1 MSRKNRIFIIVA
13 ALILLS
19 WLPVVDD
26 YGDRYTSRALTQA
39 AVTYGIARGING
51 LVSVLQS
58 TQVSIG
64 IASVSPGEFLDPL
77 NDMIERFSWVA
88 MISMASI
95 GFQKL
100 LLLMASSLLFKI
112 LLTITGALLILS
124 VMRMNGSNQNALMR
138 LFVITLFLRFAVGA
152 VVVANHSVE
161 YYFLEQTR
169 SQATAS
175 LSETQHLLSD
185 VNLQSQ
191 QKDRSF
197 WDDITGSFSGM
208 QEDAIKT
215 QTEKAANNIVD
226 LTVVYMAQT
235 IIFPFLFL
243 WVFYKMMLWVWAFN
257 WAKYLLSPVG
267 NESRQPESQEPT

>member
-112 LLTITGALLILS
+112 LLTITGALLIVS

-175 LSETQHLLSD
+175 LSS
-185 VNLQSQ
+185 S
-191 QKDRSF
+191 DRS
-197 WDDITGSFSGM
+197 
-208 QEDAIKT
+208 
-215 QTEKAANNIVD
+215 
-226 LTVVYMAQT
+226 
-235 IIFPFLFL
+235 
-243 WVFYKMMLWVWAFN
+243 
-257 WAKYLLSPVG
+257 SPI
-267 NESRQPESQEPT
+267 